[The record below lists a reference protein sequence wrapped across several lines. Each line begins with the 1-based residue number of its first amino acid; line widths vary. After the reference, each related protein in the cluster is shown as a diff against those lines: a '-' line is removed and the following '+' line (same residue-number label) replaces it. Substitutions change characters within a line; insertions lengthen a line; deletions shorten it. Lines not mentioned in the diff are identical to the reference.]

1 MPPRKGQ
8 PRTLPK
14 ATGAE
19 RRQRTRR
26 SLPVAPAEPQTGP
39 ESWEHTVARLA
50 QEPMDLHVKK
60 YKEWK
65 RNGSPHD
72 TACRVCG
79 ATGNSDLNPSR
90 LINCHTC
97 RVAFHFI
104 CVPKGSEWATE
115 EDLYCPI
122 CVKRGWDMSPP
133 ALSPPAS
140 PVPAPASIERSESVV
155 PIESTVTAAVPRA
168 VPNTGSTNGLK
179 LPGPPPIPPA
189 PQSASENASLSNS
202 SERIPQSPA
211 VTARPESMR
220 LDEDNNPDAE
230 APQPKRQRTSRFV
243 TLPSDVDA
251 SLGVIYR
258 ELESVA
264 SLKLQLQELQY
275 RDRQSA
281 QMIKLRDNSIAIL
294 RRDLEKY
301 RTDDSELARLRDNAA
316 QFDKMKKEM
325 DELKRKNE
333 ILEAELRKSREET
346 ATAQSLVNDWKGK
359 LAQLLN
365 A

>member
-8 PRTLPK
+8 PRALPK

-26 SLPVAPAEPQTGP
+26 SLPVAPAEPQTEP
-39 ESWEHTVARLA
+39 ETWERTVARLA
-50 QEPMDLHVKK
+50 HEPVDLHIKK

-79 ATGNSDLNPSR
+79 ATANSDLSPGR
-90 LINCHTC
+90 LLNCHTC
-97 RVAFHFI
+97 RVAFHII
-104 CVPKGSEWATE
+104 CVPDGSEWATR
-115 EDLYCPI
+115 DGIYCPI
-122 CVKRGWDMSPP
+122 CVKRGWDTSPP
-133 ALSPPAS
+133 VLSSPAS
-140 PVPAPASIERSESVV
+140 PVPAAVSTERSESIV
-155 PIESTVTAAVPRA
+155 PIDAVPTA
-168 VPNTGSTNGLK
+168 VPNPGSTNGSK
-179 LPGPPPIPPA
+179 PSRAPSIRPPPQA
-189 PQSASENASLSNS
+189 ALEDASLGNS
-202 SERIPQSPA
+202 SERTPHSPA
-211 VTARPESMR
+211 VATRPESMQH
-220 LDEDNNPDAE
+220 DDNNPDAE
-230 APQPKRQRTSRFV
+230 GPHPKRQRTSRFV

-264 SLKLQLQELQY
+264 SLRLQIQELQY
-275 RDRQSA
+275 KDRQSA

-294 RRDLEKY
+294 RRDLERY
-301 RTDDSELARLRDNAA
+301 RADDSELARLRDNAA
-316 QFDKMKKEM
+316 RFDKLKKEM

-333 ILEAELRKSREET
+333 ILEAELRNSREET
-346 ATAQSLVNDWKGK
+346 TMAQGLVNDWKGK

>member
-1 MPPRKGQ
+1 MPSRKGQ

-26 SLPVAPAEPQTGP
+26 SLPVTPAEHQTEP
-39 ESWEHTVARLA
+39 ETWERTVARIA
-50 QEPMDLHVKK
+50 QEPLDLHVKK
-60 YKEWK
+60 YREWK

-79 ATGNSDLNPSR
+79 ATGNSDLKPGR

-104 CVPKGSEWATE
+104 CVPDGSEWATR

-133 ALSPPAS
+133 ELSPPAS
-140 PVPAPASIERSESVV
+140 PVPAPAPIERPEGVV
-155 PIESTVTAAVPRA
+155 PIEPAVTAAVLRA
-168 VPNTGSTNGLK
+168 VSNTDSTNGLK
-179 LPGPPPIPPA
+179 Q
-189 PQSASENASLSNS
+189 PQAASEDTSLGNS

-211 VTARPESMR
+211 VTTRPETMR
-220 LDEDNNPDAE
+220 HDEDNNPDPE

-264 SLKLQLQELQY
+264 SLKLQIQELQY
-275 RDRQSA
+275 KDRQSA

-301 RTDDSELARLRDNAA
+301 RADDTELARLRDNAA
-316 QFDKMKKEM
+316 RFDKVKREV

-333 ILEAELRKSREET
+333 LLETELRKSREET
-346 ATAQSLVNDWKGK
+346 ATAQRLVNDWKGK